1 LTFGPLIDA
10 ARQSQYE
17 SHVSEAKMTA
27 LLLAD
32 ARGAAIEATVDEAIK
47 NLDILVQRRASAY
60 SIADDRTIEQTSR
73 PYGLLTCQFTLYF
86 PGSPHDGQKVSQ
98 AAMAAQDWAQ
108 AATSEFL
115 LEADPD

>member
-1 LTFGPLIDA
+1 VYPDAGASNAGIAATGRQPGGAGTAASRIDLTFGPLIDA

-60 SIADDRTIEQTSR
+60 SIADDRTIEQTIWIAHLSVHT
-73 PYGLLTCQFTLYF
+73 LL
-86 PGSPHDGQKVSQ
+86 PRV
-98 AAMAAQDWAQ
+98 AA
-108 AATSEFL
+108 
-115 LEADPD
+115 